1 MRITG
6 GIYKGRMLK
15 TMPGLRTRPTTDKIR
30 QSIFNVLMHDI
41 EGKSVLDLFAGSG
54 ALGIE
59 AVSRGGESAVFVES
73 GIKQVSIIKE
83 NLNSLGLDAEI
94 IDSDYIVA
102 CQLLSDGGK
111 KFDIVFADPPY
122 KEIMPLEVVKTIC
135 QYGLLSSGGLF
146 IIEHKFG
153 QPVETELLK
162 LIKQRKFGQTEV
174 SFFIRK

>member
-1 MRITG
+1 MRVTG
-6 GIYKGRMLK
+6 GLYKGRMLK
-15 TMPGLRTRPTTDKIR
+15 TMPGIRTRPTTDKIR
-30 QSIFNVLMHDI
+30 QSIFNILMHDI
-41 EGKSVLDLFAGSG
+41 DGKSVLDLFAGSG

-59 AVSRGGESAVFVES
+59 AVSRGSESAVFVES
-73 GIKQVSIIKE
+73 GNTQVSIIKE
-83 NLNSLGLDAEI
+83 NLDSLGLDAEI

-102 CQLLSDGGK
+102 CQILSEGGR
-111 KFDIVFADPPY
+111 KFDIIFADPPY
-122 KEIMPLEVVKTIC
+122 GEIVPLQVLRTIC